1 MSDILIPIIN
11 THWKSG
17 MSFPPNSSVPN
28 TAKTVAQ
35 ACTVTFQGNAS
46 NQLQQD
52 AFFFLDHWYQ
62 EDLGVMATTSIASPF
77 CLVVSDGVASSNYSQ
92 HCSKAVVKAVKSL
105 WDDKEKPTSDKIH
118 HLLNQANHSAK
129 RHGAAATLAMI
140 VSELSSDGIIK
151 ATITHVGD
159 SRVYLLAEGASQ
171 WQCLT
176 RDHNLLNELIDEQ
189 ARAKGQ
195 QADFAD
201 YNREGMAGS
210 LYSITE
216 CFAISAD
223 ESGLSS
229 EAPQS
234 AVRTIY
240 IKSGDCLVICTDGI
254 HDLVPSDEWQL
265 ISEETHL
272 QNWLIALKDQV
283 YDSEGNA
290 YDNGTAILVRFD

>member
-1 MSDILIPIIN
+1 MTSP
-11 THWKSG
+11 S
-17 MSFPPNSSVPN
+17 NSKFLEVSSSI
-28 TAKTVAQ
+28 AQ
-35 ACTVTFQGNAS
+35 TCAITFQGNAS

-62 EDLGVMATTSIASPF
+62 EDLGVMAITSVASPF
-77 CLVVSDGVASSNYSQ
+77 CLAVSDGVANSNYSQ

-105 WDDKEKPTSDKIH
+105 WDDKKKLTSDKIH
-118 HLLNQANHSAK
+118 NLLNQSKHPSK
-129 RHGAAATLAMI
+129 RHGAAATLAMMI
-140 VSELSSDGIIK
+140 GELNSDGIIK
-151 ATITHVGD
+151 ATISHVGD
-159 SRVYLLAEGASQ
+159 SRVYLLSKGAKQ

-234 AVRTIY
+234 TMRTIE
-240 IKSGDCLVICTDGI
+240 IKSGDCLVLCTDGI
-254 HDLVPSDEWQL
+254 HDLVPSHAWQL
-265 ISEETHL
+265 VSEKTNL
-272 QNWLIALKDQV
+272 QDWLIALKDQV
-283 YDSEGNA
+283 YESEGNA